1 MSELP
6 VDALRAARAA
16 WAEGVDHPDHAG
28 HRARIAQVLG
38 ARTVR
43 AVVIGASAG
52 GIDALMTILPGLP
65 AQFGFGV
72 AVVLHLPDDR
82 GSRLAEVFGQRLGVP
97 VREAVDKAPVEAGV
111 VYFAA
116 AGYHLSIETDYHF
129 SLSREEAV
137 HYSRPAIDILMTSAA
152 DAYGAG
158 LVAILLTGASA
169 DGAAGIA
176 QAQAQGA
183 LAVVQD
189 PDEAEIKTMPRAAL
203 ARCTPELVL
212 PLAGI
217 RTLLHTLETH

>member
-1 MSELP
+1 
-6 VDALRAARAA
+6 VTGHADDRARAARSA
-16 WAEGVDHPDHAG
+16 WAAGVEHADHADHLARVKAALAG
-28 HRARIAQVLG
+28 RAL
-38 ARTVR
+38 R

-52 GIDALMTILPGLP
+52 GIDALLTILPGLP

-72 AVVLHLPDDR
+72 VVVLHLPDDR
-82 GSRLAEVFGQRLGVP
+82 GSRLAEVFGQRLGMP
-97 VREAVDKAPVEAGV
+97 VREAVDKAPVLPGV

-116 AGYHLSIETDYHF
+116 AGYHLSIETDHHF
-129 SLSREEAV
+129 SLSREEPV

-158 LVAILLTGASA
+158 LAAILLTGASA
-169 DGAAGIA
+169 DGAAGLA

-189 PDEAEIKTMPRAAL
+189 PDEAEIGTMPRAAL

-217 RTLLHTLETH
+217 RTLLHNLETH